1 MVTVEL
7 PELPAATV
15 TLMALNLKDFACT
28 VRDSEPLE
36 DA

>member
-15 TLMALNLKDFACT
+15 KLVALNLKDFAST
-28 VRDSEPLE
+28 ARDSEPLE